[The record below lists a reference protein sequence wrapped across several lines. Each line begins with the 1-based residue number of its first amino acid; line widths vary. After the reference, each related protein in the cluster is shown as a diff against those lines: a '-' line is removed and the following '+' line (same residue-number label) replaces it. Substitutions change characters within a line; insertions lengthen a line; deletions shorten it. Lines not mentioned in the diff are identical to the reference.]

1 MIRFAQDLV
10 DDQKYREVNEIYEW
24 LLEMSVST
32 DPEYES
38 DSVDLKALSGNKI
51 IHTDL
56 EQLALLALYADY
68 QVQEPENRA
77 ADIYLYFSMYTFQ
90 KLHIQ
95 DMFCAG
101 REELEGAEQLWNDW
115 IALLQTKSGEV
126 ESRLW
131 IKLTAS

>member
-77 ADIYLYFSMYTFQ
+77 ADIYLYFPA
-90 KLHIQ
+90 
-95 DMFCAG
+95 FC
-101 REELEGAEQLWNDW
+101 LKQCDP
-115 IALLQTKSGEV
+115 V
-126 ESRLW
+126 VP
-131 IKLTAS
+131 